1 MNTLYPVQ
9 INLSNTATVTATVT
23 ATIGPD
29 GTPNTYVPNFYRFY
43 AKRLS
48 ASTTA
53 SSPVVLTLS
62 DGYTGVQVFELTVS
76 TSQANVLEAK
86 RVPLFTISGS
96 GQIIATAV
104 LPASSSLQATV
115 WGTYEEYVGVE

>member
-1 MNTLYPVQ
+1 
-9 INLSNTATVTATVT
+9 
-23 ATIGPD
+23 
-29 GTPNTYVPNFYRFY
+29 
-43 AKRLS
+43 
-48 ASTTA
+48 
-53 SSPVVLTLS
+53 VVLTLS

-76 TSQANVLEAK
+76 TSQTNVLEAK

-115 WGTYEEYVGVE
+115 WGTYEEYVGAQ